1 MEMTESNAF
10 TQKKT
15 TKLHT
20 KKQAPNKVFNTS
32 CYFYPSHIESLEGM
46 VKKLE
51 DELDRPISQSVVI
64 RAAVAYFDQAVSK
77 EVGKDSKAWANIKMA
92 ILESL

>member
-1 MEMTESNAF
+1 MTESNAF

-20 KKQAPNKVFNTS
+20 KKQASNKVFNTS

-51 DELDRPISQSVVI
+51 GELDRPISQSVVI
-64 RAAVAYFDQAVSK
+64 RAAVAYFDEVLSK
-77 EVGKDSKAWANIKMA
+77 ELGKDTKAWTKIRLAV
-92 ILESL
+92 LESL